1 MDSTR
6 SISGKPCCWWWLL
19 DVRMC
24 EEMSAMFALD
34 SACST
39 HGSIPRPVTMRWERC
54 AAWLNALKEAEPE
67 TRANSDSPCDSRK
80 VSYKVASDV
89 PVGTGDQ

>member
-6 SISGKPCCWWWLL
+6 SISGKPRCWWWLL

-54 AAWLNALKEAEPE
+54 AAWLNALKGAEPE
-67 TRANSDSPCDSRK
+67 T
-80 VSYKVASDV
+80 
-89 PVGTGDQ
+89 TGE